1 MSLAPPQLPSPAAT
15 PDQSSNQN
23 PSPNATEEEIR
34 DLVEKRLL
42 LLSQDLYE
50 LEICAGEV
58 VEGQEDRIPN
68 FL

>member
-15 PDQSSNQN
+15 PDQSSSQH

-34 DLVEKRLL
+34 DQVEKRLL

-58 VEGQEDRIPN
+58 VAGQEDRVPN